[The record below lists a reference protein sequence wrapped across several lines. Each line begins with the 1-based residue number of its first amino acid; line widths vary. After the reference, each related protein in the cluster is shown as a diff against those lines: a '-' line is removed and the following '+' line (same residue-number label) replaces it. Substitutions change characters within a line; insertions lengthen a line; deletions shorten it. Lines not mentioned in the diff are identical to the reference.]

1 MKTKIFDMKSYFRC
15 AQQLIRH
22 FRRKN
27 SESEDFALD
36 ALQNE
41 IHKEKV
47 KKKGGG
53 TENQWVLRPL

>member
-1 MKTKIFDMKSYFRC
+1 M
-15 AQQLIRH
+15 IRH

-53 TENQWVLRPL
+53 DGKSVSSETTLNDFIYV